1 MSINRIKAIIIQEL
15 YITKHSLEVIV
26 DLFYFSI
33 ITVIAWGFISLYLTG
48 ASNRL
53 AGHYLLIGMI
63 LWEIIRIIQYSTSV
77 GALWNIL
84 SRNLSNM
91 FIAPLSLAEYMTAQL
106 ISGIIKALVL
116 FLIIS
121 TLSTFLFNFNIFQ
134 LGMINLLIYF
144 LNLTM
149 FAWAIGLIILAFIF
163 RYGTRIQALAWG
175 LIFIFQPLTAVFFP
189 VKILPTILQKI
200 SYFIPAT
207 HIFEAAR
214 GNLTNPSIN
223 WGLINLAF
231 LENIAYLVFSLW
243 FFNFMFNKSKETGQF
258 SKNEG

>member
-1 MSINRIKAIIIQEL
+1 MSLSRIKAIIMQEL

-33 ITVIAWGFISLYLTG
+33 ITVIAWGFISIYLTG
-48 ASNRL
+48 TSNKL

-63 LWEIIRIIQYSTSV
+63 LWEIIRIVQYSISV
-77 GALWNIL
+77 GALWNIW

-91 FIAPLSLAEYMTAQL
+91 FITPLSLVEYMTAQL
-106 ISGIIKALVL
+106 ISGIIKALVI

-121 TLSTFLFNFNIFQ
+121 IISTFLFNFNIFQ
-134 LGMINLLIYF
+134 LGVINLLIYF
-144 LNLTM
+144 LNLTI
-149 FAWAIGLIILAFIF
+149 FAWAIGLVILAFIF

-175 LIFIFQPLTAVFFP
+175 LVFIFQPLTAVFFP
-189 VKILPTILQKI
+189 VKILPIILQKI

-214 GNLTNPSIN
+214 GNLVNPSTN
-223 WGLINLAF
+223 WNLINLAF
-231 LENIAYLVFSLW
+231 IENIIYLVISLW

-258 SKNEG
+258 SRNEG